1 MKEQDNVNN
10 KLQELI
16 AEIIEENKENGIE
29 SFKKTGKKIGKS
41 ILLTEEEAEKFVN
54 KLKNDDKTLT
64 IEIVDVHVEE
74 PSKYIK
80 KQKKIDELLK
90 LIQKAKKQGRRK

>member
-16 AEIIEENKENGIE
+16 AEIIEENKKNGIE
-29 SFKKTGKKIGKS
+29 NFKKTRKKIRKS
-41 ILLTEEEAEKFVN
+41 ILLTAEEAEKFVN

-90 LIQKAKKQGRRK
+90 LI

>member
-16 AEIIEENKENGIE
+16 AEIIEENKKNGIE
-29 SFKKTGKKIGKS
+29 NFKKTRKKIGKN
-41 ILLTEEEAEKFVN
+41 ILLTAEEAEKFVN
-54 KLKNDDKTLT
+54 KLKNDDKILT

-90 LIQKAKKQGRRK
+90 LI

>member
-29 SFKKTGKKIGKS
+29 SFKKTRKKIGKN
-41 ILLTEEEAEKFVN
+41 ILLTAEEAEKFVN

-80 KQKKIDELLK
+80 KLKKIDELLK
-90 LIQKAKKQGRRK
+90 LI

>member
-16 AEIIEENKENGIE
+16 AEIIEENKKNGIE
-29 SFKKTGKKIGKS
+29 NFKKTRKKIGKN
-41 ILLTEEEAEKFVN
+41 ILLTAEEAEKFVN
-54 KLKNDDKTLT
+54 KLKNDDKILT

-74 PSKYIK
+74 PSKHIK
-80 KQKKIDELLK
+80 KLKKIDELLK
-90 LIQKAKKQGRRK
+90 LI

>member
-16 AEIIEENKENGIE
+16 AEIIEENKKNGIE
-29 SFKKTGKKIGKS
+29 NFKKTRKKIRKS
-41 ILLTEEEAEKFVN
+41 ILLTAEEAEKFVN
-54 KLKNDDKTLT
+54 KLKNDDKILT

-90 LIQKAKKQGRRK
+90 LI

>member
-16 AEIIEENKENGIE
+16 AEIIEENKKNGIE
-29 SFKKTGKKIGKS
+29 NFKKTRKKIRKS
-41 ILLTEEEAEKFVN
+41 ILLTAEEAEKFVN

-74 PSKYIK
+74 PSKHIK
-80 KQKKIDELLK
+80 KQKKD
-90 LIQKAKKQGRRK
+90 

>member
-16 AEIIEENKENGIE
+16 AEIIEENKKNGIE
-29 SFKKTGKKIGKS
+29 NFKKTRKKIGKN
-41 ILLTEEEAEKFVN
+41 ILLTAEEVEKFVN
-54 KLKNDDKTLT
+54 KLKNDDKILT

-90 LIQKAKKQGRRK
+90 LI

>member
-16 AEIIEENKENGIE
+16 AEIIEENKKNGIE
-29 SFKKTGKKIGKS
+29 NFKKTRKKIRKS
-41 ILLTEEEAEKFVN
+41 ILLTAEEAEKFVN

-74 PSKYIK
+74 PSKHIK
-80 KQKKIDELLK
+80 KQKKLTNY
-90 LIQKAKKQGRRK
+90 

>member
-16 AEIIEENKENGIE
+16 AEIIEENKKNGIE
-29 SFKKTGKKIGKS
+29 NFKKTRKKIGKN
-41 ILLTEEEAEKFVN
+41 ILMTAEEAEKFVN
-54 KLKNDDKTLT
+54 KLKNDDKILT

-90 LIQKAKKQGRRK
+90 LI

>member
-29 SFKKTGKKIGKS
+29 SFKKTRKKTGKS
-41 ILLTEEEAEKFVN
+41 ILLTAEEAEKFVN
-54 KLKNDDKTLT
+54 KLKNDDKILT

-80 KQKKIDELLK
+80 KLKKIDELLK
-90 LIQKAKKQGRRK
+90 LI

>member
-16 AEIIEENKENGIE
+16 AEIIEENKKNGIE
-29 SFKKTGKKIGKS
+29 NFKKTRKKIRKS
-41 ILLTEEEAEKFVN
+41 ILLTAEEAEKFVN

-74 PSKYIK
+74 PSKHIK

>member
-1 MKEQDNVNN
+1 MKEQDKVNN

-16 AEIIEENKENGIE
+16 AEIIEENKKNGIE
-29 SFKKTGKKIGKS
+29 NFKKTRKKIGKN
-41 ILLTEEEAEKFVN
+41 ILLTAEEAEKFVN
-54 KLKNDDKTLT
+54 KLKNDDKILT

-90 LIQKAKKQGRRK
+90 LI

>member
-16 AEIIEENKENGIE
+16 AEIIEENKKNGIE
-29 SFKKTGKKIGKS
+29 NFKKTRKKIGKN
-41 ILLTEEEAEKFVN
+41 ILLTAEEAEKFVN
-54 KLKNDDKTLT
+54 KLKNDDKILT

>member
-16 AEIIEENKENGIE
+16 AEIIEENKKNGIE
-29 SFKKTGKKIGKS
+29 NFKKTRKKIGKN
-41 ILLTEEEAEKFVN
+41 ILLTAEEA
-54 KLKNDDKTLT
+54 NDDKILT

-90 LIQKAKKQGRRK
+90 LI